1 MLRIPLRLILLASA
15 LAGSTA
21 AAAPSSRSPVPVRMH
36 TAAQRHALAAAFLAE
51 RAQASAAADR
61 WTVTTLDDTG
71 PGSLRDAVEKANAR
85 PGLAVVEFDP
95 ALQGTLHLGERALYV
110 TDSVLIVGNGADQL
124 VLDADGRHGV
134 IAIAGRG
141 LETIDVAI
149 LGVTI
154 RGGATDRGAG
164 IAASDTRLLLADSI
178 VEDNNTTN
186 SVVDEQGGGVYLN
199 GGSLTLDRCV
209 VRRNSAGAT
218 GGGVTA
224 LAAAVSIRDS
234 AFERNLSKR
243 GGGLYIDTP
252 HAVDVRRSAIAF
264 NRAGRRGGGID
275 LTVTGVPA
283 VLENVTV
290 SGNFVYGEQVTDG
303 GGGIALTGPAR
314 IALSTIASNLA
325 YTLQR
330 NPDVAAGLQFDSS
343 YGVLFLNG
351 TLLWGNATL
360 DGNLDLGRAGAGG
373 IDAYYNL
380 IGTTT
385 PDAIN
390 GAEQGS
396 LFAIDPLLGPL
407 ADNGGPTQTQA
418 IAAGSPARDAATW
431 IQNYALTDQ
440 RGFSRRRDDDD
451 AMDIGAYEYGAD
463 RLFADGFDG

>member
-1 MLRIPLRLILLASA
+1 MFRIPLRPTLLAAALTGSA
-15 LAGSTA
+15 TA
-21 AAAPSSRSPVPVRMH
+21 APLSPPAAVRMH
-36 TAAQRHALAAAFLAE
+36 TAAQRHAFAAAFLAE
-51 RAQASAAADR
+51 RTRTTAAPER
-61 WTVTTLDDTG
+61 WTVTTLADAG
-71 PGSLRDAVEKANAR
+71 PGSLREAVEKANAR
-85 PGLAVVEFDP
+85 PGIAVVEFDP
-95 ALQGTLHLGERALYV
+95 ALEGTLRLGERALYV
-110 TDSVLIVGNGADQL
+110 TDSILIVGNGAERL
-124 VLDADGRHGV
+124 ALDAEGRHGV
-134 IAIAGRG
+134 IATAGYG
-141 LETIDVAI
+141 LDAIDVTI

-154 RGGATDRGAG
+154 RGGAADRGAG
-164 IAASDTRLLLADSI
+164 IAASNTRLLLADSV
-178 VEDNNTTN
+178 VEDNDTTN
-186 SVVDEQGGGVYLN
+186 SLVDEQGGGVYLN
-199 GGSLTLDRCV
+199 GGSLTLDRCL
-209 VRRNSAGAT
+209 VRRNSAGAS

-243 GGGLYIDTP
+243 GGGLFVDTP
-252 HAVDVRRSAIAF
+252 YAVDVRRSVIAF

-290 SGNFVYGEQVTDG
+290 SGNFVYGEQATDG

-373 IDAYYNL
+373 IDSYYNL
-380 IGTTT
+380 IGVTT
-385 PDAIN
+385 PDAVN
-390 GAEQGS
+390 GAELGS
-396 LFAIDPLLGPL
+396 LFATDPLLGPL

-418 IAAGSPARDAATW
+418 IAADSPARDAAAW
-431 IQNYALTDQ
+431 IQYYATTDQ
-440 RGFSRRRDDDD
+440 RGFARRRADDTV
-451 AMDIGAYEYGAD
+451 MDIGAYEYGAD
-463 RLFADGFDG
+463 VLLADGFDG

>member
-1 MLRIPLRLILLASA
+1 MLRIPLRLTLLAAA
-15 LAGSTA
+15 LAGSA
-21 AAAPSSRSPVPVRMH
+21 VAAPPSQSASVRMRN
-36 TAAQRHALAAAFLAE
+36 AAQRHALAAAFLAE
-51 RAQASAAADR
+51 RGGAATAPER
-61 WTVTTLDDTG
+61 WTVTTLAEAG
-71 PGSLRDAVEKANAR
+71 PGSLREAVEKANAR
-85 PGLAVVEFDP
+85 PGIAVVEFDP
-95 ALQGTLHLGERALYV
+95 ALEGTLRLGGQALYV
-110 TDSVLIVGNGADQL
+110 TDSVLIVGNGADRL
-124 VLDADGRHGV
+124 VLDAEGRHGV
-134 IAIAGRG
+134 IAIAGYG
-141 LETIDVAI
+141 FDAIDVAI

-154 RGGATDRGAG
+154 RGGAADRGAG
-164 IAASDTRLLLADSI
+164 IGASNARLLLADSL
-178 VEDNNTTN
+178 VEDNDTTN
-186 SVVDEQGGGVYLN
+186 SVVEEQGGGLYLN

-218 GGGVTA
+218 GGGLTA

-243 GGGLYIDTP
+243 GGGLYVETP
-252 HAVDVRRSAIAF
+252 YAFEVRRSVIAF

-290 SGNFVYGEQVTDG
+290 SGNFVYGEQATDG

-351 TLLWGNATL
+351 SLLWGNATL

-385 PDAIN
+385 PDTIN
-390 GAEQGS
+390 GAEEGS
-396 LFAIDPLLGPL
+396 LFATDPQLGPL

-418 IAAGSPARDAATW
+418 IAADSPARDAAAW
-431 IQNYALTDQ
+431 IQYYATTDQ
-440 RGFSRRRDDDD
+440 RGFARRRDDDSV
-451 AMDIGAYEYGAD
+451 MDIGAYEYGAD
-463 RLFADGFDG
+463 VLLADGFDG